1 MKTRS
6 LKTVAATISTSRW
19 LAYSGAAAAT
29 ALAGA
34 TSADGEI
41 HYSGRVDVKLGPGSN
56 DTVYLQLDQP
66 GDSIAFRH
74 STTRLSGRTS
84 GSAYFKAVGLQSGA
98 FVGTYSRFEF
108 AFVDRLKGAPTRY
121 ISGFPFTSFGG
132 TIRNFGLMVK
142 GSFRYG
148 EWIKRGTD
156 YVGFRFNNGSG
167 LQYGWARVKMG
178 GKDQNF
184 GFKVLDYAYADPGE
198 PIGVGQTT
206 SPSKTDVT
214 EEGSLGVLAVGAAG
228 LALWRQRRRRS

>member
-6 LKTVAATISTSRW
+6 PKTHALTIPASRW
-19 LAYSGAAAAT
+19 LAYAGAAAAT
-29 ALAGA
+29 GLAGA

-41 HYSGRVDVKLGPGSN
+41 HYSGKVNLILGPGSHS
-56 DTVYLQLDQP
+56 TVYLQLDQP

-74 STTRLSGRTS
+74 GTQSGAT
-84 GSAYFKAVGLQSGA
+84 AYFKAVGLKSGA

-132 TIRNFGLMVK
+132 TNRNFGLMVK
-142 GSFRYG
+142 GTFRYG

-178 GKDQNF
+178 GKDRNF
-184 GFKVLDYAYADPGE
+184 GYEVLDYAYADPGE
-198 PIGVGQTT
+198 PIGVGQTG
-206 SPSKTDVT
+206 SSSKKDAID
-214 EEGSLGVLAVGAAG
+214 EESLGALAVGAAG
-228 LALWRQRRRRS
+228 LALWRQRRRRAA

>member
-1 MKTRS
+1 MKRGFPKS
-6 LKTVAATISTSRW
+6 RALAIPTSRW

-34 TSADGEI
+34 TSAEGEI
-41 HYSGRVDVKLGPGSN
+41 HYSGKVNVTLGPGSN
-56 DTVYLQLDQP
+56 GTIYLQLDQP

-74 STTRLSGRTS
+74 GTHSGAT
-84 GSAYFKAVGLQSGA
+84 AYFKAVGLKGGA

-108 AFVDRLKGAPTRY
+108 AFVDRLKGASTRY

-132 TIRNFGLMVK
+132 TNRNFGLMVK
-142 GSFRYG
+142 GDFRYG

-178 GKDQNF
+178 GKDRNF
-184 GFKVLDYAYADPGE
+184 GYQVLDYAYADPGE
-198 PIGVGQTT
+198 PIGVGQTSS
-206 SPSKTDVT
+206 SPKKDVAD
-214 EEGSLGVLAVGAAG
+214 EGSLGLLAVGAAG
-228 LALWRQRRRRS
+228 LALWRVRRKRAST